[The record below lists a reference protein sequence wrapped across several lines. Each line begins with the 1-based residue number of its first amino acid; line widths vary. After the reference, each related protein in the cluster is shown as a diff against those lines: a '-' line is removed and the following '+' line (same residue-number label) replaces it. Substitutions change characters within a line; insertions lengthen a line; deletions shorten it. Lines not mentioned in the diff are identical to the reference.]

1 MGDYR
6 IKQARDAKGWTQAD
20 LTKAIGAII
29 PVRRVKTAVFR
40 QDGIWLGYV
49 ARGELYRIQDMH
61 RSASGHRRNY
71 RQNL

>member
-6 IKQARDAKGWTQAD
+6 IKQARDAKGWTQTD
-20 LTKAIGAII
+20 LAKAIGAII

-49 ARGELYRIQDMH
+49 ARGELYRIKDMH
-61 RSASGHRRNY
+61 RTAPGYRRNY